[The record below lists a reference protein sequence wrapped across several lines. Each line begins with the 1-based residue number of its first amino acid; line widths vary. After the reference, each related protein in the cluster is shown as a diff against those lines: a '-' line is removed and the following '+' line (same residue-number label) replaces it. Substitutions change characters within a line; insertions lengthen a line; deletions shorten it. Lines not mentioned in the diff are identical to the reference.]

1 MKPHIQQQLIE
12 AAILAPSA
20 DNSQPWRYNWD
31 NEALELWIDETRSG
45 GVSDQRFVLS
55 DLALGACIE
64 NIVTRAHSL
73 GYNSQIRY
81 LPDPEQTPLWA
92 ARLTFS
98 AAATQEEALAQSI
111 PNRHTN
117 RSFPWR
123 GPMTTTTKQALSDEA
138 AKLQGVTLNWLDA
151 TPRYKSALKAMWL
164 AESLRFSNREL
175 HQELFSCIRFEI
187 DNSATAEEGLA
198 PATLAIERP
207 LRPAFKLLRHWR
219 VMSALNWI
227 GGNYLI
233 GFRSTVLPTLL
244 SPALCLLSIEQTDR
258 TSIIRAGQALQR
270 TWLSATAQGISLQP
284 FAAAGVFSLGFIQ
297 SPPTLIPACRKIS
310 QLLDAISNNNQ
321 GLLFLRL
328 GIATSASAL
337 PHNYRRT
344 SSSFLLSTP
353 HCQDSLQ
360 HHPIPRSSNNPL
372 KNIFH
377 K

>member
-20 DNSQPWRYNWD
+20 DNSQPWRYHWD
-31 NEALELWIDETRSG
+31 NEALELWIDKTRSG

-64 NIVTRAHSL
+64 NITIQAHSL
-73 GYNSQIRY
+73 GYSSHIEY
-81 LPDPEQTPLWA
+81 LPDPEQSPLWA
-92 ARLTFS
+92 ARLTFTT
-98 AAATQEEALAQSI
+98 APTQQEVLAQSI
-111 PNRHTN
+111 PDRHTN

-123 GPMTTTTKQALSDEA
+123 GPITSTTKQALSDEA
-138 AKLQGVTLNWLDA
+138 AKLQGVTLNWLNA
-151 TPRYKSALKAMWL
+151 TPHYKTALKAMWL
-164 AESLRFSNREL
+164 AESLRFGNKEL

-187 DNSATAEEGLA
+187 GNSAIAEEGLA

-227 GGNYLI
+227 GGNYLV

-244 SPALCLLSIEQTDR
+244 SPALCLLSVAQTDR
-258 TSIIRAGQALQR
+258 ASIIRAGQALQR
-270 TWLSATAQGISLQP
+270 TWLNATAQGISLQP

-297 SPPTLIPACRKIS
+297 SPPTLIPACRKIG
-310 QLLDAISNNNQ
+310 QLLDVVSNNNQ

-328 GIATSASAL
+328 GIASPTTVP
-337 PHNYRRT
+337 PHNQRRA
-344 SSSFLLSTP
+344 SSSFLHTP
-353 HCQDSLQ
+353 QHCQDSLQ
-360 HHPIPRSSNNPL
+360 H
-372 KNIFH
+372 
-377 K
+377 